1 MSAYININTLEYPR
15 HEGDIALDP
24 QGQYTLVQWV
34 DMPPFNSATQICF
47 EGKPKQIDGQWHM
60 TWIVRD
66 ATQKEIDR
74 VNQPFNIRFPW
85 LHKTSNLM

>member
-24 QGQYTLVQWV
+24 QNQYAVVQWV
-34 DMPPFNSATQICF
+34 DMPSFDSATQRCY
-47 EGKPKQIDGQWHM
+47 EGAPEQIDGQWRM

-74 VNQPFNIRFPW
+74 ANQPFNSRFPW
-85 LHKTSNLM
+85 LHRTSNLT